1 MMKFSTQYLAATAL
15 MTDEMNGCMN
25 ATKEKECA

>member
-1 MMKFSTQYLAATAL
+1 MMKFSKRYLAVTAL
-15 MTDEMNGCMN
+15 MTEEMNGCMN